1 MRRVVLLISV
11 IAVLLVGGLLWWSN
25 GIKAVDDSDD
35 STKLFVIT
43 PGSTVREI
51 GNDLKE
57 EGLIKDPVAF
67 FLYVKMNGL
76 DTKVQAGDF
85 RLSPSMDLSTVL
97 DQLQQGSLD
106 VWVTV
111 PEGKR
116 AEEVAEILSQ
126 TLPSYDSSWDSQLVA
141 NEGYLFPDTYL
152 IPRDANVDTVISI
165 MRNNLFA
172 KISDLGLN
180 ESSPNLNTVLTKAS
194 LIERE
199 SRLEDEMPVI
209 ASVIQNRIND
219 GMSLDIDATLQYIVG
234 EKDGKWWY
242 PPTGAEKSINSP
254 YNTYRNV
261 GLPPGPICNPGIH
274 AIRAALNPS
283 SSEYYYYIHDKT
295 GKVHFAKNISEH
307 NANVSRYLR

>member
-1 MRRVVLLISV
+1 MRKLGFLIGL
-11 IAVLLVGGLLWWSN
+11 IAVLLVGGFLWWSN
-25 GIKAVDDSDD
+25 GIKAVDVNDT
-35 STKLFVIT
+35 STKLFVVS
-43 PGSTVREI
+43 PGSNVREI

-67 FLYVKMNGL
+67 FVYVKLNGL
-76 DTKVQAGDF
+76 DKKVQAGDF
-85 RLSPSMDLSTVL
+85 RLSPSMDLATVL
-97 DQLQQGSLD
+97 EQLQKGSLD

-126 TLPSYDSSWDSQLVA
+126 SLPGYDSSWDSQLVA

-152 IPRDANVDTVISI
+152 IPRDANVDRVISI
-165 MRNNLFA
+165 MRNNFFTKVA
-172 KISDLGLN
+172 ELGLD
-180 ESSPNLNTVLTKAS
+180 ESSQNLNRVLTMAS

-199 SRLEDEMPVI
+199 SRIEDEMPII

-261 GLPPGPICNPGIH
+261 GLPPGPICNPGIN
-274 AIRAALNPS
+274 AIRAALNPGTS
-283 SSEYYYYIHDKT
+283 DYYYYIHDNT